1 MSHTLPDLELSISR
15 QPLFAIK
22 NVDVLSNDAKNKKNN
37 AGGDIISYRCN
48 IWIKYK

>member
-1 MSHTLPDLELSISR
+1 MKNH
-15 QPLFAIK
+15 PLGGWMFIAIK